1 MQHAKQIAEHATI
14 QSFLNC
20 YLRETGSGE
29 WITEDKRIENIFCH
43 SFRRDAIPTYL
54 CCRLSAQNVTLY
66 GEVIYKSSTDRHL
79 FGEQFYYQIGENKNV
94 IKADYITVIMFL
106 IKEMSINYGE
116 GTNPDELMLRVIRSC
131 QNIEKFIQGRK
142 QDTGELYGFHTT
154 FIEAEQSLL
163 FGHLTHPTPKSRQG
177 ILDWKSSMYSPEL
190 KGECQ
195 LHYFR
200 AHKSIVSEKS
210 LLQDSTTAMIK
221 KELKY
226 DEKVNQEFIEKYCQ
240 EDEYSLIP
248 IHPLQAEWL
257 LHQLYVQNWMNQ
269 GVLEYIGPVGKC
281 YMATS
286 SLRTLYHPHSKY
298 MLKFSFPVKV
308 TNSMR
313 INKLK
318 ELESGLEGKEIL
330 NTKIGEVLEKFPGF
344 DFICDPAFITLKHG
358 AKESGFEVIIRENP
372 FYSENENDVTLIA
385 GLVQD
390 AIPGERTRLSNIIHR
405 LADLEGRSCEEVS
418 LEWFRRYMNISLKP
432 MVWMYLRYGVALE
445 AHQQNSVVRLK
456 DGYPV
461 KFYFRDNQGFYFC
474 NSMKS
479 VLDNELAGI
488 GERTG
493 NLYDDYIVDERFRY
507 YLIFNHMFGLINGFG
522 TAGLIKEE
530 ILLSELRS
538 VLESFLPYNREPS
551 TFLRE
556 LLEEDKLACKANLL
570 TRFFDVDELTNPLE
584 QAIYVQVDNPLVREV
599 AVRS

>member
-1 MQHAKQIAEHATI
+1 MQRAKHIAEHATI

-29 WITEDKRIENIFCH
+29 WITADKRIEDIFYN
-43 SFRRDAIPTYL
+43 SFQRDTGSTYL
-54 CCRLSAQNVTLY
+54 CCRLSAQNITLY
-66 GEVIYKSSTDRHL
+66 GEVIYKSATDRHL
-79 FGEQFYYQIGENKNV
+79 FGEQFYYQMGENKNV
-94 IKADYITVIMFL
+94 IKADYVTVITFL

-116 GTNPDELMLRVIRSC
+116 GTNPAELMLRVICSC
-131 QNIEKFIQGRK
+131 QNIEEFTKERIE
-142 QDTGELYGFHTT
+142 DTSALYGFHTS

-177 ILDWKSSMYSPEL
+177 ILEWKSAMYSPEL

-200 AHKSIVSEKS
+200 AHKNIVNEKS
-210 LLQDSTTAMIK
+210 LLLDSTTVIL
-221 KELKY
+221 KEELRN
-226 DEKVNQEFIEKYCQ
+226 DEMVCKEFISKYCN
-240 EDEYSLIP
+240 EDEYSLLP

-257 LHQLYVQNWMNQ
+257 LHQSYVQDWIDQ
-269 GVLEYIGPVGKC
+269 GVLEYIGPVGKY

-286 SLRTLYHPHSKY
+286 SLRTLYHPKSKY

-318 ELESGLEGKEIL
+318 ELESGLEGKEML
-330 NTKIGEVLEKFPGF
+330 NTAIGEVLDKFPGF
-344 DFICDPAFITLKHG
+344 DFICDPAFITLNYG

-372 FYSENENDVTLIA
+372 FYGEHANDATLIA

-405 LADLEGRSCEEVS
+405 LADVESRSCEEVS
-418 LEWFRRYMNISLKP
+418 LDWFRRYMNISLKP
-432 MVWMYLRYGVALE
+432 MVWMYLRYGVAVE
-445 AHQQNSVVRLK
+445 AHQQNSVVQLK
-456 DGYPV
+456 DGYPI
-461 KFYFRDNQGFYFC
+461 KYYFRDNQGFYFC
-474 NSMKS
+474 NSMKET
-479 VLDNELAGI
+479 LNNELAGI

-538 VLESFLPYNREPS
+538 VLEAFLSYNREPS

-570 TRFFDVDELTNPLE
+570 TRFFDVDELSNPLE
-584 QAIYVQVDNPLVREV
+584 QAIYVQVQNPLVREV

>member
-29 WITEDKRIENIFCH
+29 WITEDKRIEDIFCH
-43 SFRRDAIPTYL
+43 SFQRDTIPTYL
-54 CCRLSAQNVTLY
+54 CCPLSAQNVTLY

-116 GTNPDELMLRVIRSC
+116 GTNHDELMLRVIRSC
-131 QNIEKFIQGRK
+131 QNIEKFIQGRE
-142 QDTGELYGFHTT
+142 QDIAELYGFHTT

-221 KELKY
+221 KELKN
-226 DEKVNQEFIEKYCQ
+226 DEKVGQEFIEKYCQ

-257 LHQLYVQNWMNQ
+257 LHQSYVQNWMNQ
-269 GVLEYIGPVGKC
+269 GDLEYIGPVGKC

-318 ELESGLEGKEIL
+318 ELESGPEGKEML

-344 DFICDPAFITLKHG
+344 DFICDPAFITINYG
-358 AKESGFEVIIRENP
+358 MQESGFEVIIRENP
-372 FYSENENDVTLIA
+372 FYSENENDATLIA

-390 AIPGERTRLSNIIHR
+390 AIPGERTRLANIIHR

-418 LEWFRRYMNISLKP
+418 LDWFRRYMNISLKP

-445 AHQQNSVVRLK
+445 AHQQNSVVQLK